1 MLTSNPLQIGA
12 KFWPEADAYRLGTY
26 VKNRALFDGAHDIVF
41 PEWAQAL
48 RPERRAQIWLTI
60 GWHQM
65 MSELWPDLLV
75 GEPPQFTA
83 STPAEQTFLDTLVAE
98 NRLVNTIYEVGIDVS
113 RYGDGLFNTWFD
125 GKRVR
130 IGTATPEVWVPWA
143 LPSDIKDVQ
152 GCVLGWRYEKDHRC
166 FLDTQTHTVGYVQKA
181 LYETDKDGTIKRVV
195 SADEEPV
202 ATEVDDLLVVPV
214 HNVTTSDS
222 YFGLS
227 DYGICESICQE
238 EESRLSQI
246 KFVLDKHS
254 DPNLKGPQSMV
265 TTNPVTNQPEV
276 KVGGKFMPLNPGED
290 VNYVTWDGQLAAAF
304 QELDNLQNK
313 KFQLTGISPALFG
326 GDFGRAESGSAMK
339 RLLISTLR
347 KINRLRMQFDPAV
360 RQVISIASRLAVAN
374 GVEGAVEIAPQ
385 DVHIAWQD
393 GLPQDLV
400 ETASAYTTLKGS
412 GLVSTRTA
420 VSVALE
426 KGGSA
431 LDDELKAIDDDAQK
445 AADAAKAAAPAVP
458 DQGAPL
464 TDRLNAALKNGQA
477 NKTA

>member
-1 MLTSNPLQIGA
+1 VLTQNPLKLGR
-12 KFWPEADAYRLGTY
+12 KFWPEEDVYRLGTY

-41 PEWAQAL
+41 PEWTKAL

-60 GWHQM
+60 NWHQM
-65 MSELWPDLLV
+65 LSTIWPDLLV
-75 GEPPQFTA
+75 GEPPLFTA
-83 STPAEQTFLDTLVAE
+83 STPEQQVFLDSLVAD
-98 NRLVNTIYEVGIDVS
+98 NRLIGTVYEVGIDVS
-113 RYGDGLFNTWFD
+113 RYGDGLFNVWYKD
-125 GKRVR
+125 GKIH
-130 IGTATPEVWVPWA
+130 IGTASPEVWIPWA
-143 LPSDIKDVQ
+143 LPADIKDVQ
-152 GCVLGWRYEKDHRC
+152 GCVLGWRYEKDKKF
-166 FLDTQTHTVGYVQKA
+166 FLDTQMHTPGFVQKTT
-181 LYETDKDGTIKRVV
+181 YETDKDGTIRRVIGG
-195 SADEEPV
+195 DNEPV
-202 ATEVDDLLVVPV
+202 ATEIDELLVVPV
-214 HNVTTSDS
+214 HNVTTSDT

-246 KFVLDKHS
+246 KYVLDKHS

-290 VNYVTWDGQLAAAF
+290 VSYVTWDGQLTAAF
-304 QELDNLQNK
+304 TELDNLQAK
-313 KFQLTGISPALFG
+313 KFQMTGISPALFG

-360 RQVISIASRLAVAN
+360 RQVICIASRLAVAN
-374 GVEGAVEIAPQ
+374 EVEGAVEIKSK
-385 DVHIAWQD
+385 DLHIAWQD
-393 GLPQDLV
+393 GLPQDIV
-400 ETASAYTTLKGS
+400 ETASAYTTLKTS

-431 LDDELKAIDDDAQK
+431 LDDELKAIEDDATK

-458 DQGAPL
+458 DQNNPL
-464 TDRLNAALKNGQA
+464 TDRLSAALKNG
-477 NKTA
+477 NG

>member
-1 MLTSNPLQIGA
+1 VLTSNPLQIGA
-12 KFWPEADAYRLGTY
+12 KFWPEEDVYRLGTY

-60 GWHQM
+60 NWHQM
-65 MSELWPDLLV
+65 LSTIWPDLLV

-83 STPAEQTFLDTLVAE
+83 ATPEQQTFLDTLVAD
-98 NRLVNTIYEVGIDVS
+98 NRLINTIYEVGIDVS
-113 RYGDGLFNTWFD
+113 RYGDGLFNVWFKD
-125 GKRVR
+125 GKAK
-130 IGTATPEVWVPWA
+130 IGTASPEVWVPWA
-143 LPSDIKDVQ
+143 LPADVKDVQ
-152 GCVLGWRYEKDHRC
+152 GHVLGWRYEKDRRY
-166 FLDTQTHTVGYVQKA
+166 FLDTQTHTCGSVQKA
-181 LYETDKDGTIKRVV
+181 TYETDKDGTIRRIISQDDPVETGV
-195 SADEEPV
+195 DEM
-202 ATEVDDLLVVPV
+202 LVVPV
-214 HNVTTSDS
+214 HNVTTSES

-246 KFVLDKHS
+246 KYVLDKHS

-290 VNYVTWDGQLAAAF
+290 VSYVTWDGQLAAAF
-304 QELDNLQNK
+304 SELDNLQGK
-313 KFQLTGISPALFG
+313 KFQMTGISPALFG

-360 RQVISIASRLAVAN
+360 REVIGIASRLAVVN
-374 GVEGAVEIAPQ
+374 EVEGAVEIKPQ
-385 DVHIAWQD
+385 DLHIAWQD

-400 ETASAYTTLKGS
+400 ETASAYSTLKAS
-412 GLVSTRTA
+412 GLVSTKTA

-431 LDDELKAIDDDAQK
+431 LDEELKAIDEDAQK
-445 AADAAKAAAPAVP
+445 AADAVKAAAPAVP
-458 DQGAPL
+458 DQNKPL
-464 TDRLNAALKNGQA
+464 TDRLNTALKNG
-477 NKTA
+477 